1 MIDKSK
7 EAVMLAKL
15 IVGLAMFTSIVIYP
29 PVLLAGIVGW
39 AGWTLWRN
47 YTV

>member
-1 MIDKSK
+1 MNENRHMIQ
-7 EAVMLAKL
+7 LAKL
-15 IVGLAMFTSIVIYP
+15 IVGLTIFTSVAVYP
-29 PVLLAGIVGW
+29 PVLLVGIVGW